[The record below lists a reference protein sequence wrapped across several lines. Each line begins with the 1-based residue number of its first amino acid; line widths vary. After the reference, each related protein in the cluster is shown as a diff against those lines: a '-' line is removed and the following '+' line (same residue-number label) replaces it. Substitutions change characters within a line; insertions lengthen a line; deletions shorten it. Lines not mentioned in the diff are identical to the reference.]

1 MIEMSVITLVGVAI
15 GVMYA
20 DWTFDTA
27 AQAVGYCA
35 AMTILFGYVRHR
47 LDRRSIESARR
58 K

>member
-1 MIEMSVITLVGVAI
+1 MSVITLVGVAI